1 MEEQEG
7 APRLTAEEPGATA
20 KEAEAVAGTGAKEV
34 ARGGDGL
41 GEKGRAGNSGS
52 NAKGDIQ
59 AGGVGDCESDA
70 KGGGE
75 ASKAGDSGSDAK
87 GSGEAGGAG
96 DSGSYAKGGSEASRA
111 GDSGSDAKGGS
122 EASRTG
128 DSGSDA
134 KGGSEASRAG
144 DSGRDAKGGGE
155 AEGAGD
161 SGRDAKGGGEAGGA
175 GDSGRDAKGDGEA
188 EGAGDSGRDAK
199 GDGEAE
205 GAGDSGAGAE
215 ERAEGGKRTGAE
227 EREAVGGSGLEPQD
241 GAGGAEPEMQEAE
254 AERTN
259 GAVAREGHGGSTSEE
274 PLSPEMGGE
283 EEEWDEPAPSSPD
296 EGLASPTGD
305 AAFGKETGASQPG
318 GTSQGREAAPGGST
332 STEGTAQQDS
342 VQSPA
347 PEGVAPPKEKPKRP
361 ALDRREL
368 TRPRLAP
375 RAQSRKDLVEKFGGA
390 ASGPAPN
397 IKKTGGANTIKNML
411 LEWCRA
417 KTRGYEHVDIQNF
430 SSSWSSGLAFCALV
444 HKFFP
449 DAFDYTALD
458 PANRRENFALAFATA
473 EKHADCAP
481 LLEVED
487 MVRMSVPDSK
497 CVYTYIQELYR
508 SLVDKGLVKTKKK

>member
-1 MEEQEG
+1 MQG
-7 APRLTAEEPGATA
+7 A
-20 KEAEAVAGTGAKEV
+20 
-34 ARGGDGL
+34 
-41 GEKGRAGNSGS
+41 
-52 NAKGDIQ
+52 
-59 AGGVGDCESDA
+59 
-70 KGGGE
+70 
-75 ASKAGDSGSDAK
+75 
-87 GSGEAGGAG
+87 
-96 DSGSYAKGGSEASRA
+96 
-111 GDSGSDAKGGS
+111 
-122 EASRTG
+122 
-128 DSGSDA
+128 
-134 KGGSEASRAG
+134 
-144 DSGRDAKGGGE
+144 E
-155 AEGAGD
+155 AEGT
-161 SGRDAKGGGEAGGA
+161 SG
-175 GDSGRDAKGDGEA
+175 
-188 EGAGDSGRDAK
+188 
-199 GDGEAE
+199 
-205 GAGDSGAGAE
+205 
-215 ERAEGGKRTGAE
+215 
-227 EREAVGGSGLEPQD
+227 V
-241 GAGGAEPEMQEAE
+241 
-254 AERTN
+254 
-259 GAVAREGHGGSTSEE
+259 VAREGRGGSTSEE

-283 EEEWDEPAPSSPD
+283 EEEWGEPAPSSPD

-305 AAFGKETGASQPG
+305 AAFGKETGAPQPG
-318 GTSQGREAAPGGST
+318 GTSQGREAAPGGSA
-332 STEGTAQQDS
+332 STGGTAQQDS
-342 VQSPA
+342 GQSPA

-375 RAQSRKDLVEKFGGA
+375 RAQSRKALVEKFGGA

-449 DAFDYTALD
+449 DAFDYAALV

-473 EKHADCAP
+473 EQHADCAP

>member
-1 MEEQEG
+1 MEAQEG
-7 APRLTAEEPGATA
+7 APRPRLTAEEPGAAA
-20 KEAEAVAGTGAKEV
+20 KEAEVVAGTGAKE
-34 ARGGDGL
+34 AAQGGDGL
-41 GEKGRAGNSGS
+41 GEGRAGNSGS
-52 NAKGDIQ
+52 NAKG
-59 AGGVGDCESDA
+59 
-70 KGGGE
+70 GGE
-75 ASKAGDSGSDAK
+75 ASRAGDCGSDAK
-87 GSGEAGGAG
+87 GDVAPGL
-96 DSGSYAKGGSEASRA
+96 A

-122 EASRTG
+122 EAGGAG

-134 KGGSEASRAG
+134 KEGGEASRAG
-144 DSGRDAKGGGE
+144 DSGSDAKE
-155 AEGAGD
+155 
-161 SGRDAKGGGEAGGA
+161 GGEAGGA
-175 GDSGRDAKGDGEA
+175 GDSGSDAKEGGEA
-188 EGAGDSGRDAK
+188 GGAGDSGSDAKEGTEAGRTGDAGRDAK
-199 GDGEAE
+199 GGSEAG

-215 ERAEGGKRTGAE
+215 EKAEEGQGTGAE

-241 GAGGAEPEMQEAE
+241 GAGGAETEMQGAE
-254 AERTN
+254 VERTSS
-259 GAVAREGHGGSTSEE
+259 AVAREGRDGSTSEE

-283 EEEWDEPAPSSPD
+283 EEEWGEPAPSSPD

-305 AAFGKETGASQPG
+305 AAFGKETGAPQPG
-318 GTSQGREAAPGGST
+318 GASQSREAAPGGST
-332 STEGTAQQDS
+332 STGGTAQQDS
-342 VQSPA
+342 GQSPA

-375 RAQSRKDLVEKFGGA
+375 RAQSRKALVEKFGGA

-397 IKKTGGANTIKNML
+397 IKKTGGTNTIKNML

-430 SSSWSSGLAFCALV
+430 SSSWSSGLAFCALI

-449 DAFDYTALD
+449 DAFDYAALD

-473 EKHADCAP
+473 EQHADCAP

-497 CVYTYIQELYR
+497 CVYTYVQELYR

>member
-1 MEEQEG
+1 MQG
-7 APRLTAEEPGATA
+7 A
-20 KEAEAVAGTGAKEV
+20 
-34 ARGGDGL
+34 
-41 GEKGRAGNSGS
+41 
-52 NAKGDIQ
+52 
-59 AGGVGDCESDA
+59 
-70 KGGGE
+70 
-75 ASKAGDSGSDAK
+75 
-87 GSGEAGGAG
+87 
-96 DSGSYAKGGSEASRA
+96 
-111 GDSGSDAKGGS
+111 
-122 EASRTG
+122 
-128 DSGSDA
+128 
-134 KGGSEASRAG
+134 
-144 DSGRDAKGGGE
+144 E
-155 AEGAGD
+155 AEG
-161 SGRDAKGGGEAGGA
+161 
-175 GDSGRDAKGDGEA
+175 
-188 EGAGDSGRDAK
+188 
-199 GDGEAE
+199 
-205 GAGDSGAGAE
+205 
-215 ERAEGGKRTGAE
+215 
-227 EREAVGGSGLEPQD
+227 
-241 GAGGAEPEMQEAE
+241 
-254 AERTN
+254 TN
-259 GAVAREGHGGSTSEE
+259 DAVAREGRGGSTSEE

-283 EEEWDEPAPSSPD
+283 EEEWGEPAPSSPD

-305 AAFGKETGASQPG
+305 AAFGKETGAPQPG
-318 GTSQGREAAPGGST
+318 EASQGREAASGGST
-332 STEGTAQQDS
+332 STEGTAQQDN

-375 RAQSRKDLVEKFGGA
+375 RAQSRKALVEKFGGA

-449 DAFDYTALD
+449 DAFDYAALD
-458 PANRRENFALAFATA
+458 PANRRENFTLAFATA